1 MLNEQ
6 SLYWI
11 WLARA
16 CGVASRSFVR
26 IIERFVEPFD
36 VYSLDENEIEHIE
49 GIGESLKT
57 KLCDKTLEQSYAVL
71 SFCKKNKIS
80 IISYGDKKYPSRL
93 RQLEDPPIVL
103 FCKGKLPDFNSRLS
117 LAVVGTRKMSEY
129 GKASAYK
136 IAYEMASANAIVVSG
151 MALGIDGVAAGGAI
165 ASGGDTVAVLGC
177 GIDVVYPKQHK
188 ELYEKIAK
196 TGAVITEFMPSTAPE
211 KYNFPVR
218 NRIISGLCQ
227 GTLVIEGDRKSGA
240 LITAKNAIA
249 QGREVFALPGKV
261 DESNSEGPNELI
273 RDGAYV
279 ALCSDDIINHYDFLY
294 HDVINYRG
302 LKKAKTR
309 ENSELDEELLDE
321 LGICARSYKKD
332 EFVQVDAEKE
342 SFKAAEEKKELP
354 KPDSNSNAAA
364 PAKETASE
372 EMLAGLDENA
382 RRIFAEMPI
391 DTSVSPDALIVDGCD
406 IGDVVTALT
415 MLELCG
421 LVTSLPGGLYV
432 RK

>member
-6 SLYWI
+6 TLYWI

-16 CGVASRSFVR
+16 CGVASKSFVR
-26 IIERFVEPFD
+26 IIERFLEPFD

-49 GIGESLKT
+49 GIGERLKA
-57 KLCDKTLEQSYAVL
+57 KLCDKSLEESYSVV
-71 SFCKKNKIS
+71 SFCKKNKID
-80 IISYGDKKYPSRL
+80 IITYGDKKYPSRL
-93 RQLEDPPIVL
+93 RQLEDPPAVL

-136 IAYEMASANAIVVSG
+136 IAYEMAAANAIVVSG
-151 MALGIDGVAAGGAI
+151 MALGIDGVASGGAI
-165 ASGGDTVAVLGC
+165 AAGGETVAVLGC
-177 GIDVVYPKQHK
+177 GIDVVYPKQHR
-188 ELYEKIAK
+188 ELYEKIVK
-196 TGAVITEFMPSTAPE
+196 TGAVISEYMPSTSPE

-227 GTLVIEGDRKSGA
+227 GTLVVEGDRRSGA

-279 ALCSDDIINHYDFLY
+279 ALCSDDIIEHYDFLY

-302 LKKAKTR
+302 LKKAKAR
-309 ENSELDEELLDE
+309 SDSELDGEFLEE
-321 LGICARSYKKD
+321 LGICARSYKKE
-332 EFVQVDAEKE
+332 EFSTEENVSLGEKT
-342 SFKAAEEKKELP
+342 KAEEKTTAKVLDTDAPVRETVAEEL
-354 KPDSNSNAAA
+354 
-364 PAKETASE
+364 
-372 EMLAGLDENA
+372 LAGLDETA
-382 RRIFAEMPI
+382 KKVFAQMPI
-391 DTSVSPDALIVDGCD
+391 DTAVSPDALIVEGCD
-406 IGDVVTALT
+406 IGDVITALT

>member
-6 SLYWI
+6 TLYWI

-16 CGVASRSFVR
+16 CGVASKSFVR
-26 IIERFVEPFD
+26 IIERFLEPFD

-49 GIGESLKT
+49 GIGERLKA
-57 KLCDKTLEQSYAVL
+57 KLCDKSLEESYSVV
-71 SFCKKNKIS
+71 SFCKKNKID
-80 IISYGDKKYPSRL
+80 IITYGDKKYPSRL
-93 RQLEDPPIVL
+93 RQLEDPPAVL

-136 IAYEMASANAIVVSG
+136 IAYEMAAANAIVVSG
-151 MALGIDGVAAGGAI
+151 MALGIDGVASGGAI
-165 ASGGDTVAVLGC
+165 AAGGETVAVLGC
-177 GIDVVYPKQHK
+177 GIDVVYPKQHR

-196 TGAVITEFMPSTAPE
+196 TGAVISEYMPSTSPE

-227 GTLVIEGDRKSGA
+227 GTLVVEGDRRSGA

-279 ALCSDDIINHYDFLY
+279 ALCSDDIIEHYDFLY

-302 LKKAKTR
+302 LKKAKAR
-309 ENSELDEELLDE
+309 SDSELDGEFLEE
-321 LGICARSYKKD
+321 LGICARSYKKE
-332 EFVQVDAEKE
+332 EFSTEENVSLGEKT
-342 SFKAAEEKKELP
+342 KAEEKTTAKVLDTDAPVRETVAEEL
-354 KPDSNSNAAA
+354 
-364 PAKETASE
+364 
-372 EMLAGLDENA
+372 LAGLDETA
-382 RRIFAEMPI
+382 KKVFAQMPI
-391 DTSVSPDALIVDGCD
+391 DTAVSPDALIVEGCD
-406 IGDVVTALT
+406 IGDVITALT

>member
-6 SLYWI
+6 TLYWI

-16 CGVASRSFVR
+16 CGVASKSFVH
-26 IIERFVEPFD
+26 IIEKFVEPFD
-36 VYSLDENEIEHIE
+36 IYSLDENEIEHIE
-49 GIGESLKT
+49 GIGERLKARLSDKSL
-57 KLCDKTLEQSYAVL
+57 EESYAVV
-71 SFCKKNKIS
+71 SFCKKNKIG
-80 IISYGDKKYPSRL
+80 IITYSDKKYPSRL
-93 RQLEDPPIVL
+93 RQLEDPPAVL

-136 IAYEMASANAIVVSG
+136 IAYEMAAANAIVVSG

-165 ASGGDTVAVLGC
+165 AAGGDTVAVLGC
-177 GIDVVYPKQHK
+177 GIDVIYPKQHR

-196 TGAVITEFMPSTAPE
+196 NGAVISEFMPSATPE

-227 GTLVIEGDRKSGA
+227 GTLVVEGDRRSGA

-302 LKKAKTR
+302 LKKAKAGM
-309 ENSELDEELLDE
+309 NSELDEDLIDE
-321 LGICARSYKKD
+321 LGICSKSYKKAD
-332 EFVQVDAEKE
+332 FSDAETVLGSVKPEEKRETVELPSVLSVDIPMKE
-342 SFKAAEEKKELP
+342 SVTEEL
-354 KPDSNSNAAA
+354 
-364 PAKETASE
+364 
-372 EMLAGLDENA
+372 LAGLDENA
-382 RRIFAEMPI
+382 RRVFAEMPI
-391 DTSVSPDALIVDGCD
+391 DASVSPDALIVDGCD
-406 IGDVVTALT
+406 IGDVITALT

-421 LVTSLPGGLYV
+421 LVTSLPGGLYT

>member
-6 SLYWI
+6 TLYWV

-16 CGVASRSFVR
+16 CGVASKSFVR
-26 IIERFVEPFD
+26 IIERFLEPFD

-49 GIGESLKT
+49 GIGERLKA
-57 KLCDKTLEQSYAVL
+57 KLADKRLEESYAVV
-71 SFCKKNKIS
+71 SFCKKNKID

-93 RQLEDPPIVL
+93 RQLEDPPAVL

-136 IAYEMASANAIVVSG
+136 IAYEMAASNAIIVSG

-165 ASGGDTVAVLGC
+165 AAGGDTVAVLGC
-177 GIDVVYPKQHK
+177 GIDVVYPKQHR

-196 TGAVITEFMPSTAPE
+196 TGAVISEFMPSTSPE

-227 GTLVIEGDRKSGA
+227 GTLVVEGDRRSGS

-309 ENSELDEELLDE
+309 SELDEDILYE
-321 LGICARSYKKD
+321 LGICAKAYKKEEFLSD
-332 EFVQVDAEKE
+332 EPRKEQVK
-342 SFKAAEEKKELP
+342 AEEKNP
-354 KPDSNSNAAA
+354 IQPSSSDA
-364 PAKETASE
+364 PIRESVSAEV
-372 EMLAGLDENA
+372 LAGLDDNA
-382 RRIFAEMPI
+382 KKVFAEMPI
-391 DTSVSPDALIVDGCD
+391 DIAVSPDALIVGGCD
-406 IGDVVTALT
+406 ARDVITALT

-421 LVTSLPGGLYV
+421 LVTSLPGGLYI

>member
-6 SLYWI
+6 TLYWV

-16 CGVASRSFVR
+16 CGVASKSFVH
-26 IIERFVEPFD
+26 IIEKFVEPFD
-36 VYSLDENEIEHIE
+36 IYSLDENEIEHIE
-49 GIGESLKT
+49 GIGERLKARLSDKSL
-57 KLCDKTLEQSYAVL
+57 EESYAVV
-71 SFCKKNKIS
+71 SFCKKNKIG
-80 IISYGDKKYPSRL
+80 IITYSDKKYPSRL
-93 RQLEDPPIVL
+93 RQLEDPPAVL

-136 IAYEMASANAIVVSG
+136 IAYEMAAANAIVVSG

-165 ASGGDTVAVLGC
+165 AAGGDTVAVLGS
-177 GIDVVYPKQHK
+177 GIDVIYPKQHR

-196 TGAVITEFMPSTAPE
+196 NGAVISEFMPSATPE

-227 GTLVIEGDRKSGA
+227 GTLVVEGDRRSGA

-302 LKKAKTR
+302 LKKAKAGM
-309 ENSELDEELLDE
+309 NSELDEDLIDE
-321 LGICARSYKKD
+321 LGICSKSYKKAD
-332 EFVQVDAEKE
+332 FSDAETVLGSVKPEEKRETVELPSVLSVDIPMKE
-342 SFKAAEEKKELP
+342 SVTEEL
-354 KPDSNSNAAA
+354 
-364 PAKETASE
+364 
-372 EMLAGLDENA
+372 LAGLDENA
-382 RRIFAEMPI
+382 RRVFAEMPI
-391 DTSVSPDALIVDGCD
+391 DASVSPDALIVDGCD
-406 IGDVVTALT
+406 IGDVITALT

-421 LVTSLPGGLYV
+421 LVTSLPGGLYT

>member
-6 SLYWI
+6 TLYWV

-16 CGVASRSFVR
+16 CGVASKSFVR
-26 IIERFVEPFD
+26 IIERFLEPFD

-49 GIGESLKT
+49 GIGERLKAKLSDKSL
-57 KLCDKTLEQSYAVL
+57 EESYSVV
-71 SFCKKNKIS
+71 SFCKKNRID
-80 IISYGDKKYPSRL
+80 IITYGDKKYPSRL
-93 RQLEDPPIVL
+93 RQLEDPPAVL

-136 IAYEMASANAIVVSG
+136 IAYEMAAANAIVVSG
-151 MALGIDGVAAGGAI
+151 MALGIDGVASGGAI
-165 ASGGDTVAVLGC
+165 AAGGDTVAVLGC
-177 GIDVVYPKQHK
+177 GIDVVYPKQHR

-196 TGAVITEFMPSTAPE
+196 TGAVISEFMPSTPPE

-227 GTLVIEGDRKSGA
+227 GTLVVEGDRRSGS

-279 ALCSDDIINHYDFLY
+279 ALCTDDIINHYDFLY

-302 LKKAKTR
+302 LKKAKTHMK
-309 ENSELDEELLDE
+309 SELDEDILEE
-321 LGICARSYKKD
+321 LGICARAYKKE
-332 EFVQVDAEKE
+332 EFLGEQAPRET
-342 SFKAAEEKKELP
+342 ARAEEKKALQNSSCDAPVRETVTEEL
-354 KPDSNSNAAA
+354 
-364 PAKETASE
+364 
-372 EMLAGLDENA
+372 LAGLDENA
-382 RRIFAEMPI
+382 RKVFAEMPI

-406 IGDVVTALT
+406 IGDVITALT

-421 LVTSLPGGLYV
+421 LVASLPGGLYV